1 MKRSP
6 RAWLLARHQAAEAAL
21 DTARHTALIKALR
34 PADDVPVTISQ
45 LLPALFLPD
54 RRLWTTL
61 AATWA
66 LLLAIHFSQRPP
78 ANASPAQTGTE
89 LVTRTDSFLNRQAQ
103 LHALL
108 R

>member
-6 RAWLLARHQAAEAAL
+6 RAWLLDRHQAAEAAL
-21 DTARHTALIKALR
+21 NTARHTALNEALR
-34 PADDVPVTISQ
+34 PADNATVTISQ
-45 LLPALFLPD
+45 LLPALFLPN
-54 RRLWTTL
+54 RRLWTAL

-78 ANASPAQTGTE
+78 ANASPAQTGNE
-89 LVTRTDSFLNRQAQ
+89 LAARTDSFLNRQAQ